1 VEDKIIIILHKHIAV
16 LYPSEIQKLL
26 LNDEELYIKAMKRGK
41 SEKRYQ
47 ANENRES
54 RCNQEIEGQEPK
66 I

>member
-1 VEDKIIIILHKHIAV
+1 MEEKIILSFSKHIAV

-26 LNDEELYIKAMKRGK
+26 LTDDELYIKAMKRGK

-47 ANENRES
+47 ANEKRMDH
-54 RCNQEIEGQEPK
+54 CNKETEGQEPK